1 MRCGDVRCGEDGTWL
16 LPRVMLWLSW
26 NFCVSVLLNSKR
38 APSKMSGD
46 RMPCASFFSSSSRGG
61 QLLSSR
67 LPCRGKRRCA
77 LSAEAGGAEGG
88 RELVTSGQLRTNTDS
103 RNPVIGLSELGA
115 DDAAAAA
122 ATSTYGARVITGHPR
137 VYVLAL
143 RWCKKK
149 HGC

>member
-1 MRCGDVRCGEDGTWL
+1 MWEDGTWL

-67 LPCRGKRRCA
+67 LPCRTQVCTQR
-77 LSAEAGGAEGG
+77 GG
-88 RELVTSGQLRTNTDS
+88 RWGRGWVRAGDER
-103 RNPVIGLSELGA
+103 
-115 DDAAAAA
+115 AAA
-122 ATSTYGARVITGHPR
+122 H
-137 VYVLAL
+137 
-143 RWCKKK
+143 K
-149 HGC
+149 H

>member
-1 MRCGDVRCGEDGTWL
+1 MRCGDVGCREDVAATAAVRKAAAMAVATARVVKVEEAMAAAIGVRVKAAEARVVETVEVERVEMWDVERSTTWL

-67 LPCRGKRRCA
+67 LPCR
-77 LSAEAGGAEGG
+77 
-88 RELVTSGQLRTNTDS
+88 
-103 RNPVIGLSELGA
+103 
-115 DDAAAAA
+115 A
-122 ATSTYGARVITGHPR
+122 ATQGVHSARRPAGQR
-137 VYVLAL
+137 VGVS
-143 RWCKKK
+143 
-149 HGC
+149 